1 LLSLY
6 LCYGPT
12 FLEKPEIFP
21 WNSFKFLW
29 QIFVQYIFL
38 RNLFSLHQL
47 IHHLAVFS
55 CSDLLFIAAA
65 EGDEFGYF
73 ANISIS
79 TRSSLSAQWVKH
91 LLLDDPSDV
100 DLSACTHVCLS
111 ASPLVQP
118 IFILVLPLEA
128 YQRIFPFSLPSFLPS
143 PFIPLSISLY
153 NVLHPTNN
161 GNHTSTFINLGR
173 CFFFFN
179 TSKLKLSNE
188 VSWKN

>member
-1 LLSLY
+1 MLSLY

-38 RNLFSLHQL
+38 RNLFSLYQL

-118 IFILVLPLEA
+118 IFILPLEA
-128 YQRIFPFSLPSFLPS
+128 YQRIFPFSLPSFLPPLFRS
-143 PFIPLSISLY
+143 LFLSIMYCTRPITGTIL
-153 NVLHPTNN
+153 LH
-161 GNHTSTFINLGR
+161 SSI
-173 CFFFFN
+173 
-179 TSKLKLSNE
+179 
-188 VSWKN
+188 